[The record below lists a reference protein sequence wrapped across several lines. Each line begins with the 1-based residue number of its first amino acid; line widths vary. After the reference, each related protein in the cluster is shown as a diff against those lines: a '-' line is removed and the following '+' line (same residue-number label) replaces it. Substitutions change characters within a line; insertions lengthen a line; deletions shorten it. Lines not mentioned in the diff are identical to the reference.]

1 MLGWHHWPDEHEF
14 EQAPG
19 LGNGQGSLSCCS
31 PWGHKESDTTEW
43 LNWQGGKKIKLIADL
58 LLFSKT
64 GDKFFSQTILWN
76 VLKMKGV
83 KLEMF
88 HENVFLKWKPKILSG
103 KQMLIHHQQTSK
115 EINLEGNISGR
126 RKIRPERNLS
136 KKKTKNKQT
145 NKKKTKKE
153 TWKM

>member
-1 MLGWHHWPDEHEF
+1 
-14 EQAPG
+14 
-19 LGNGQGSLSCCS
+19 
-31 PWGHKESDTTEW
+31 
-43 LNWQGGKKIKLIADL
+43 
-58 LLFSKT
+58 
-64 GDKFFSQTILWN
+64 
-76 VLKMKGV
+76 MKGV

-136 KKKTKNKQT
+136 KKK
-145 NKKKTKKE
+145 KKKKKE

>member
-1 MLGWHHWPDEHEF
+1 
-14 EQAPG
+14 
-19 LGNGQGSLSCCS
+19 
-31 PWGHKESDTTEW
+31 
-43 LNWQGGKKIKLIADL
+43 
-58 LLFSKT
+58 
-64 GDKFFSQTILWN
+64 
-76 VLKMKGV
+76 MKGV

-88 HENVFLKWKPKILSG
+88 HENVFQKWKPKILSG

-136 KKKTKNKQT
+136 KKKNKKTNKQT
-145 NKKKTKKE
+145 KKKTKKE